1 MYKINVIAHQLK
13 GQKVA
18 DFGTI
23 VSESQLSG
31 NAKDLLKKG
40 FIVEATKE
48 EIEGFKQASKQDD
61 APAGPKAI
69 DDMKKD
75 ELEAKAKELGLDIS
89 AAKNNDE
96 RKASIKS
103 EIESREKRADAI
115 KRAAELGIQVADDMS
130 NDDIEVAI
138 LKASEAK

>member
-23 VSESQLSG
+23 VSEKELNG
-31 NAKDLLKKG
+31 NVKDLLEKG
-40 FIVEATKE
+40 FIVAASKE
-48 EIEGFKQASKQDD
+48 EIEGFKQANKQDD

-89 AAKNNDE
+89 NAKNNPE
-96 RKASIKS
+96 RKDAIKA
-103 EIESREKRADAI
+103 EIEAREKRADAI
-115 KRAAELGIQVADDMS
+115 KRAVDLGIQVADDMS
-130 NDDIEVAI
+130 NDDIEAAI
-138 LKASEAK
+138 LKASEDK

>member
-1 MYKINVIAHQLK
+1 MYKISVIAHQLK

-18 DFGTI
+18 EYGTI
-23 VSESQLSG
+23 VSEKELNG

-40 FIVEATKE
+40 FIVEATQE
-48 EIEGFKQASKQDD
+48 EIEGFKKASKQDD
-61 APAGPKAI
+61 APADPKAI

-96 RKASIKS
+96 RKSAIKA
-103 EIESREKRADAI
+103 EIEAREKRAEAI
-115 KRAAELGIQVADDMS
+115 KKAAELGIQVADDMS
-130 NDDIEVAI
+130 NDDIEAAI